1 MAEMGPHSQNPQ
13 KQIPSGPKKPD
24 ESAQPK
30 KEHKPELYIIKEA
43 FSYEDKQYLKDAKVD
58 LAYIP
63 EEIRKDWVKNNKVE
77 FYVGETVE
85 NIEKDLMTKDKKPK
99 PGWYKIKS
107 NFRYNDDR
115 YLAGNIINLKD
126 ISARVLAGWEKSGW
140 IEPYTGS
147 LAVPEP

>member
-1 MAEMGPHSQNPQ
+1 LP
-13 KQIPSGPKKPD
+13 
-24 ESAQPK
+24 AQPK
-30 KEHKPELYIIKEA
+30 KERKSELYKIKEA
-43 FSYEDKQYLKDAKVD
+43 FSYEDKQYFKDTKVD
-58 LAYIP
+58 LADIP
-63 EEIRKDWVKNNKVE
+63 EEIRKDWVKDNKVE

-85 NIEKDLMTKDKKPK
+85 NIEKDLTTKDQKPK

-115 YLAGNIINLKD
+115 YLAGNITNLMD

-147 LAVPEP
+147 LADPEP